1 MEVGEVMEVVVFL
14 EKMDQKL
21 IEVVLMQYE
30 ESPNLLYIMDFVIDA
45 LFK

>member
-21 IEVVLMQYE
+21 IEVVLMQ
-30 ESPNLLYIMDFVIDA
+30 
-45 LFK
+45 